1 MIAIK
6 DFEIPK
12 KCIWD
17 CPFCNGEGGACELAD
32 IKTSD
37 INRPLDC
44 PLVEVDDNKII
55 KIPEK
60 ATNGD
65 VIKALFGAEVIQ
77 KTNTWIETDIDGNTV
92 FNLRWWNSPYDKEQ
106 TDGKID

>member
-6 DFEIPK
+6 GFEMPE

-37 INRPLDC
+37 IERPLDC
-44 PLVEVDDNKII
+44 PLIEI
-55 KIPEK
+55 KE
-60 ATNGD
+60 NED
-65 VIKALFGAEVIQ
+65 E
-77 KTNTWIETDIDGNTV
+77 
-92 FNLRWWNSPYDKEQ
+92 
-106 TDGKID
+106 